1 MKRTHDQMSRESH
14 HPPACNSRRPSSS
27 SSSSTSRGN
36 NANPSSSSSVFG
48 NIRLPSGFTLPGP
61 RSSYDMRRPA
71 MSRPQPPPPGPN
83 SHSPTPAPPPPPP
96 PPPQQDFIDLTE
108 ESSSPVPEFVLP
120 PEHTPDPLL
129 RRPPTLHRYRTP
141 PRRHPLAH
149 SSDIIDLSEESDS
162 RPMPPN
168 TAHRS
173 GSPEIQFLS
182 SRTRSRSVSID
193 DRQSTLRPPV
203 RYNRPQDVD
212 EPAPW
217 APPQLPGLP
226 DFGIGAMLE
235 RARDQLVGWE
245 MFNRNGDFQI
255 PNMMDFQTVGFD
267 LDFPDRQPPVA
278 PRLPTYEAPGPAR
291 PGFKRSPKDGDV
303 LVCPICDDELGT
315 GESDTKRQVWV
326 VKACGHV

>member
-14 HPPACNSRRPSSS
+14 HPPACNSRRPSP

-36 NANPSSSSSVFG
+36 NANPSSSFM
-48 NIRLPSGFTLPGP
+48 LPSGFTLPGP

-71 MSRPQPPPPGPN
+71 MSRPQPPPPPLN
-83 SHSPTPAPPPPPP
+83 LHSPTPAPPPPP
-96 PPPQQDFIDLTE
+96 QQEFIDLTG
-108 ESSSPVPEFVLP
+108 ESSSPVGEFVLP

-129 RRPPTLHRYRTP
+129 RRPPTQHPNRAS
-141 PRRHPLAH
+141 PRRHPLTL
-149 SSDIIDLSEESDS
+149 SSDIIDLSEEGDS

-168 TAHRS
+168 TARQS

-203 RYNRPQDVD
+203 RYNRPQDAD

-217 APPQLPGLP
+217 APPQLPVLP
-226 DFGIGAMLE
+226 DYGIGALLG

-255 PNMMDFQTVGFD
+255 PNVMDFQTVGFD
-267 LDFPDRQPPVA
+267 LEYPDRQPPVA
-278 PRLPTYEAPGPAR
+278 PRLPTYEAPEPAR
-291 PGFKRSPKDGDV
+291 LGFKRSPKNGDV
-303 LVCPICDDELGT
+303 LVCPICDDELGA